1 MKCVYTHIQLV
12 DMYPNGDCKFF
23 VLQLNNGL
31 VTGVSETMVL
41 NMSTLTWSVVVS
53 VEGKSS
59 VASEVSLL
67 SS

>member
-1 MKCVYTHIQLV
+1 MI
-12 DMYPNGDCKFF
+12 PNGDCKLL
-23 VLQLNNGL
+23 VLQLNNAL